1 MHVDNIMPMH
11 VWKKMVDV
19 EEEKRL
25 IKNLTTDYE
34 HYIKN
39 GSVDEI

>member
-1 MHVDNIMPMH
+1 MI
-11 VWKKMVDV
+11 DV

-34 HYIKN
+34 WFIKN
-39 GSVDEI
+39 GSMDEIKRNCKI